1 MEKKRLI
8 PVRDADNLS
17 KVILKEVSEE
27 VYRSEDRI
35 ISKARKKKQ
44 RSGECICPQSKLC
57 LCDMD
62 CEVCEHF
69 QDIHRMRFD
78 DKVKNRKGEDV
89 CLSDTLKDPNSNF
102 CDGLTDRL
110 MIRKALVEL
119 EERDPEAA
127 RMCLLIMEGLSER
140 EAAAAMGMP
149 RSTFKR
155 RWAAIK
161 AMLAA
166 QLKEE

>member
-17 KVILKEVSEE
+17 KVTLKEVSEE

-35 ISKARKKKQ
+35 ISRTRKKKQ
-44 RSGECICPQSKLC
+44 RSGECICPQSQLC

-62 CEVCEHF
+62 CEVCAHF
-69 QDIHRMRFD
+69 QDIHRIHIEENVPNCKGDVRFAD
-78 DKVKNRKGEDV
+78 ILEDSN
-89 CLSDTLKDPNSNF
+89 SDF
-102 CDGLTDRL
+102 CDALADKLTV
-110 MIRKALVEL
+110 RKILAEL
-119 EERDPEAA
+119 GERDPEAA
-127 RMCLLIMEGLSER
+127 RICLLIMDGLSER

-161 AMLAA
+161 DMLAA